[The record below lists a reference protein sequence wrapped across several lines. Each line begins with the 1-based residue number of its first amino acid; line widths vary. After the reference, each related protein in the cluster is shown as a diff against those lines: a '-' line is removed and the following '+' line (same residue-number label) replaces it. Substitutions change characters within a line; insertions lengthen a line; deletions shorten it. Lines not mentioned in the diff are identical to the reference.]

1 MICTFTDFT
10 VQQHLQLPPGFSFFR
25 NQCNIWPH
33 CQWCWKLDTCKCV
46 QNTISKYIIV
56 LHHSCILI
64 FMLENKW
71 FLDILDPFNVLVLNL
86 SISQQKYMYYIYEL
100 YSFLYLQQRFSFVS
114 FSPHIKRQKW
124 KKKSLK
130 FCQILIQLFF
140 TKK

>member
-10 VQQHLQLPPGFSFFR
+10 VQQHWQLPPGFSFFR

-33 CQWCWKLDTCKCV
+33 CQWYRKLDTCKCV

-86 SISQQKYMYYIYEL
+86 SISQQKYKNLWTIFISLFTTEIFICVIFSTYKEAKVKEEIFE
-100 YSFLYLQQRFSFVS
+100 FLSNIDPTVL
-114 FSPHIKRQKW
+114 
-124 KKKSLK
+124 
-130 FCQILIQLFF
+130 
-140 TKK
+140 